1 MNSIERHEARYKRR
15 VAKREARRRERSEQY
30 DNYDDVMS
38 FENLYRSA
46 DKIVLG
52 VAWKASIQRFI
63 KKKPSTV
70 YKIYG
75 EVARRTYAPDP
86 FYEFEIH
93 ERGKVRRIRSCTVR
107 DRNVQR
113 CLCDYSLV
121 PLISQSFIYD
131 NGASMKGKG
140 YHFSI
145 RRLEHHLREH
155 YVKHGNDGYILL
167 FDFSKFFD
175 NVPHDVLERIINSA
189 YTDCSMRDLIMDIV
203 RLFGP
208 IGLGLGSHVSQLLAL
223 ASANALDHYIK
234 EVLRIKGYGR
244 YMDDGYLIHESK
256 EYLGKCLEEIKRICD
271 ELGIVLNLKKTHIVK
286 ISHGFTYIKSRF
298 IVTDSG
304 KIIRKMPRRSITK
317 MRQKMKKLKKKYDAG
332 LLTDEQIYQA
342 YQSWR
347 AYAKGFNAYRTIQSM
362 DALYKELFSGKGDKF
377 I

>member
-70 YKIYG
+70 YKIYD

-121 PLISQSFIYD
+121 PLISQSFVYD

-145 RRLEHHLREH
+145 RRLKYHLREH

-203 RLFGP
+203 RSFGP